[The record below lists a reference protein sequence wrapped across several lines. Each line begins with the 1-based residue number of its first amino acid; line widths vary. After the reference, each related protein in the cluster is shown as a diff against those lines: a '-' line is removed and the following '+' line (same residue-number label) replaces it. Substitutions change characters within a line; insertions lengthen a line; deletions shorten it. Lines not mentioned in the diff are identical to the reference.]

1 MVALL
6 QPARTTSKRQCALRR
21 FDATACSV
29 DQDTSAQILTVA
41 YRPSVQLKVIAG
53 VVNIGIAAT
62 SPWRPQV
69 ALDTPR
75 PCRLIG
81 VVTTQTES
89 GFARFTASWSTVTR
103 LTGTRSSGHR
113 DSPGR
118 DERRGHRS
126 PVTAR
131 AATI

>member
-1 MVALL
+1 M
-6 QPARTTSKRQCALRR
+6 
-21 FDATACSV
+21 
-29 DQDTSAQILTVA
+29 
-41 YRPSVQLKVIAG
+41 
-53 VVNIGIAAT
+53 
-62 SPWRPQV
+62 

-131 AATI
+131 AAQGAIDLAVSERFDVMLIGGGVPQAEEQEAVAAVRKLIPDVIVKRFYINDEIGPIEIVEGLLAEGPVR